1 MRRRHIRTAFFDELA
16 LGRLP
21 SFRRS
26 YAAALGLIVASG
38 VALGATH
45 VGRGAF
51 DGAVTSLARAQ
62 PGWLVTAA
70 VSFGVALLAS
80 AAAWRAGLEACGG
93 SASFSQVWARYA
105 VGSLVNALAPAHLGG
120 AVRLALLSHT
130 LPGEDRL
137 WRAGGVG
144 ASVAAARTLALSAL
158 VVAAAAVGGVPLWPA
173 PLLAVTVLVL
183 VGLGIRFGTRTT
195 GRIGALLEIFRS
207 AARSPRA
214 GGVLLAW
221 TACSFAARIVAAVA
235 IAMALGVSSPL
246 LVALVLLAA
255 MALSGALPLT
265 PGNFG
270 AGAGAATLAL
280 HGAGVG
286 LGSALALGVAFQA
299 VETFAGMVLGLV
311 GAAVLATPGTRI
323 RRWSLAAAGAG
334 VVVVAAALG
343 IATIDLV

>member
-1 MRRRHIRTAFFDELA
+1 MLAPDAQDVAPAVGDDEYRRV
-16 LGRLP
+16 
-21 SFRRS
+21 RRKVVRP
-26 YAAALGLIVASG
+26 LQQV
-38 VALGATH
+38 
-45 VGRGAF
+45 
-51 DGAVTSLARAQ
+51 D
-62 PGWLVTAA
+62 
-70 VSFGVALLAS
+70 
-80 AAAWRAGLEACGG
+80 AGLEFGTAAAAYPHPAGDLGG
-93 SASFSQVWARYA
+93 RQVSGV
-105 VGSLVNALAPAHLGG
+105 VGGG

-299 VETFAGMVLGLV
+299 VETFAGVVLGLV
-311 GAAVLATPGTRI
+311 GAAVLATPGTPI